1 MRMLKNLARALLK
14 QLPKST
20 VVSVRSGPLKGYRW
34 MMHAGV
40 HTYWRGVYEPELA
53 LALQQVVKPGM
64 TCFDCGANAGYFTLL
79 LSKLTGPTGQVYA
92 FEPVPINANYIRRHL
107 ELNAIKNVT
116 LLEYAL
122 ADTNGTVNFSGG
134 GAQGQISADGNVS
147 VSCRTIDSAGLP
159 PPDLMK
165 IDVEGA
171 EVALVRGAQRTLQT
185 SRPRVFMSLHIPEP
199 AVIELGDQLTSMG
212 YEVTLRTPS
221 CDLVAIPKRPVVIGK
236 GAQKCP

>member
-1 MRMLKNLARALLK
+1 MLKKLARFFLK
-14 QLPKST
+14 QLPEST

-34 MMHAGV
+34 MLHSGV

-53 LALQQVVKPGM
+53 LALQQVVEPGM

-79 LSKLTGPTGQVYA
+79 LSKLTGPTGRVYA
-92 FEPVPINANYIRRHL
+92 FEPVPVNVNHIRRHL

-122 ADTNGTVNFSGG
+122 ADTNGMVNFSGG
-134 GAQGQISADGNVS
+134 GAQGQISVDGDIS

-159 PPDLMK
+159 PPHVMK

-171 EVALVRGAQRTLQT
+171 EVALVRGARRTLQAY
-185 SRPRVFMSLHIPEP
+185 RPRVFMSLHIPEP
-199 AVIELGDQLTSMG
+199 EVMDLGYQLTSMG
-212 YEVTLRTPS
+212 YEVTLLTPS
-221 CDLVAIPKRPVVIGK
+221 YDLVAIPKR
-236 GAQKCP
+236 